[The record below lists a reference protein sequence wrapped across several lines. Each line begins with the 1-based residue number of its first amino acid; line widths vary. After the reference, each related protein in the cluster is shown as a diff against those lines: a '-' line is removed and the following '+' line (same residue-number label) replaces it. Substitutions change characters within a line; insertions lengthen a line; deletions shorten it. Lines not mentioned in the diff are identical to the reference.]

1 MEPDEPYSK
10 DDRHQRTPPHEKDL
24 AIHRF
29 VSKSLFPERKGYSKE
44 AMVAFHYALIGEK
57 QMNVLQLH
65 SSHLLGCLIIRVI
78 LMVVDRIVAPRMK
91 QLKFSFTFSLGVM
104 TLGGGLLEL
113 LEIYILNLLI
123 TVAMFLVLILRA
135 WIEFK
140 NYRIM
145 WKELEW
151 RRTYEVVGRVL
162 KAEKDL
168 FTGVEGGEELYNLL
182 CEMFKVN
189 NRK

>member
-1 MEPDEPYSK
+1 M
-10 DDRHQRTPPHEKDL
+10 
-24 AIHRF
+24 
-29 VSKSLFPERKGYSKE
+29 
-44 AMVAFHYALIGEK
+44 
-57 QMNVLQLH
+57 
-65 SSHLLGCLIIRVI
+65 
-78 LMVVDRIVAPRMK
+78 
-91 QLKFSFTFSLGVM
+91 
-104 TLGGGLLEL
+104 EL
-113 LEIYILNLLI
+113 LEIYVLNLLI
-123 TVAMFLVLILRA
+123 TVAMFLVLIFRA

-182 CEMFKVN
+182 CEMFKVEE
-189 NRK
+189 K